1 MKFSLTHPRWPAL
14 RQALEDMGGLVVA
27 VSGGVDSLLL
37 ATLAHAVLPGRTLMA
52 HTVSPA
58 VPQADTARVRQQA
71 EFQGWRLAIVRT
83 GEFEDARY
91 LNNPYDRCYFCKSH
105 LYHKLESLRRDMTA
119 ELGAVTFAASG
130 ANTDDLG
137 EHRPGLLAARE
148 KGVRHPF
155 VEAGVSK
162 ADIRAMC
169 RELRLP
175 FAELPASPCLSS
187 RVYTGTRVTPERLE
201 AVAFAESYLK
211 EHLAVEVVRCRIRD
225 DAMLVE
231 LEPGHAPEAAPAL
244 VRKLKQLLHGRFP
257 CVASVA
263 LEPEG
268 YRPGRAFKQ
277 AR

>member
-1 MKFSLTHPRWPAL
+1 MELTLNHPRWPAL
-14 RQALEDMGGLVVA
+14 RQALEGMGAVVVA

-37 ATLAHAVLPGRTLMA
+37 ATLAHAVLPGRALMA

-58 VPQADTARVRQQA
+58 VPQADTARVREQA
-71 EFQGWRLAIVRT
+71 EAQGWRLTVVRS
-83 GEFEDARY
+83 GEFEDPSY

-105 LYHKLESLRRDMTA
+105 LYQVLEGLREEVA
-119 ELGAVTFAASG
+119 EEFGMVALVVSG

-155 VEAGVSK
+155 VEAEVSK

-201 AVAFAESYLK
+201 AVAFAERFLK
-211 EHLAVEVVRCRIRD
+211 ERLHVAVVRCRIRED
-225 DAMLVE
+225 VMLVE
-231 LEPGHAPEAAPAL
+231 LEPGSMPEAAPAL
-244 VRKLKQLLHGRFP
+244 VGELFQLLRGRFP
-257 CVASVA
+257 CVAGVA
-263 LEPEG
+263 LDPEG
-268 YRPGRAFKQ
+268 YRPGRAFRQ
-277 AR
+277 A